1 MPLRLKHLEL
11 NGYKSFASKA
21 DFMFSEGISAIVGPN
36 GSGKSNVVD
45 GIRWVLG
52 EQSYSLLRGKKT
64 EDMIFAGSDKRAR
77 AGMAQVT
84 LTFDNSDG
92 WLPIEFSEVAISRR
106 AHRDGSNDYLL
117 NGQKVR
123 LKDIHELLARC
134 GLAERTYTIIG
145 QGLIDNA
152 LALKAEER
160 RALFEEAAGI
170 GLYRDRRED
179 SLRKLD
185 ATQRN
190 LDRVLDILEEIR
202 PRLASLERQAKRA
215 RDYHVVKRELDSVL
229 RVWYGY
235 HWRRALAAVDTAV
248 AAAAQAEAELA
259 AHQARQAEFDVQVG
273 GLRARAQEL
282 RRALNDTRSE
292 LDAARAERE
301 SLARELA
308 VAEER
313 ARSLAAQRDAAQAEL
328 PALQAELA
336 EQTEALHTAREELAR
351 VEAEIAQARND
362 LATAE
367 AIVHSGESARET
379 LIRREQQAR
388 AALAN
393 AEHELVS
400 LRARAGHLRERRQ
413 ALSESHETARA
424 EVDRLLADEAAAR
437 ARVTEL
443 AQAFT
448 VRQQARIAAE
458 AAVADAQA
466 QIRSA
471 EAAQL
476 AAAQDVMRAHGEL
489 DRLQAR
495 QELMQQARAELA
507 GFAAGARA
515 LKAADFPT
523 HGVLGDMVEVPAE
536 YEAAIS
542 AALGGYA
549 EGLVVDDHHH
559 AEEGLNALGSEH
571 GRAALL
577 PIRSL
582 NGTHKVSAP
591 NADGVL
597 GVAVDLLADPGPLRP
612 LLTSVLGNTV
622 VVRDRDVARSV
633 LEAVPYYAT
642 VVTLSGELF
651 HAAGPVVGGRDGAPS
666 ALEAARVRRDLTAEI
681 TASAE
686 ALASAEARS
695 TQAVADVANAN
706 AALKAAQQALRE
718 AQDVERRAAVTRD
731 SAALDAERA
740 AQAAQT
746 RRRALDQA
754 LQEAQQLTASID
766 AAESQIQTQTQVR
779 DAAQAASEAAGR
791 DLAGYTA
798 EDAGATLARAK
809 AAAALAEQSVANA
822 RERAADRARAH
833 GSAERAVA
841 ERMGRV
847 ERAEAEI
854 AQRAEADAAARLRV
868 TELDDIVARASAAL
882 DPLAAELSA
891 LEGDQ
896 TRLEAGD
903 AESRGT
909 LHAAEKHNTDAQLEA
924 ARKQA
929 ELDNLRLRIEEDFGL
944 VELEYTDASTGPTPL
959 PFEALVDRL
968 EALDELPEGVEEQ
981 VNRRRNQM
989 RRMGAINP
997 DAEREYTEVRERH
1010 DFLTTQVGDLQSAQ
1024 AQLRDVITEMD
1035 GIMEREFKKT
1045 LEEVGGHFT
1054 HIFAQLFGG
1063 GSAKLMLTDPLNPNT
1078 SGVDISCKLPGKKAQ
1093 GLSMLSGGER
1103 SLTACALVFALLK
1116 VSPTP
1121 FCVLDEVDAMLDEA
1135 NVGRYRD
1142 MLNELG
1148 QTTQFIIVTHNRNT
1162 VQVADTVYGI
1172 TMGVDSASQMISLKL
1187 DGERIAQAADRRHEF
1202 AALAA

>member
-21 DFMFSEGISAIVGPN
+21 DFVFSEGISAIVGPN

-64 EDMIFAGSDKRAR
+64 EDMIFAGSDKRSR

-170 GLYRDRRED
+170 GLYRDKRED

-229 RVWYGY
+229 RTWYGY
-235 HWRRALAAVDTAV
+235 HWRRALAAVDVAA
-248 AAAAQAEAELA
+248 AAAAQAEQELA
-259 AHQARQAEFDVQVG
+259 AHQARQAEFDQQVG
-273 GLRARAQEL
+273 GLRSRAQEL
-282 RRALNDTRSE
+282 RRALNETRGR
-292 LDAARAERE
+292 LDSARTERE
-301 SLARELA
+301 ALARELA

-313 ARSLAAQRDAAQAEL
+313 ARSLAAQREAAQAEL
-328 PALQAELA
+328 PALLAELA
-336 EQTEALHTAREELAR
+336 EQQAALTGAREELAR
-351 VEAEIAQARND
+351 VEAEVGQARAD
-362 LATAE
+362 LAA
-367 AIVHSGESARET
+367 AQSIVHDGESAREG
-379 LIRREQQAR
+379 LLRRDQEARSALAR
-388 AALAN
+388 AEHDLA
-393 AEHELVS
+393 A
-400 LRARAGHLRERRQ
+400 LRARATHLHERQ
-413 ALSESHETARA
+413 LALGDSHVAAQSEVE
-424 EVDRLLADEAAAR
+424 RLASDEAAAR
-437 ARVTEL
+437 ERLATLGQDLAARQRARV
-443 AQAFT
+443 
-448 VRQQARIAAE
+448 AAE
-458 AAVADAQA
+458 AALTEAQA
-466 QIRSA
+466 ALRAA

-476 AAAQDVMRAHGEL
+476 AASEDSLRAHGEL

-495 QELMQQARAELA
+495 QEMMLQARAELA

-515 LKAADFPT
+515 LRAADFPT
-523 HGVLGDMVEVPAE
+523 HGVLGDMVEVPTE

-549 EGLVVDDHHH
+549 EGLVVDDHSH
-559 AEEGLNALGSEH
+559 AEEGLNTLGAEH

-582 NGTHKVSAP
+582 NGTHKVTAP
-591 NADGVL
+591 SGDGVI
-597 GVAVDLLADPGPLRP
+597 GVAVDLLPDPGPLRP

-622 VVRDRDVARSV
+622 VVRDRAAARTT

-642 VVTLSGELF
+642 VVTLAGELF
-651 HAAGPVVGGRDGAPS
+651 HAAGPVVGGRDGAPG

-681 TASAE
+681 TAARA
-686 ALASAEARS
+686 ALAAAEARA
-695 TQAVADVANAN
+695 TQSVTDVAGAG
-706 AALKAAQQALRE
+706 AVLKFAHQALRE
-718 AQDVERRAAVTRD
+718 AQDAERRAAVTRD

-740 AQAAQT
+740 AQSAQS

-754 LQEAQQLTASID
+754 LQEAQQLAAALA
-766 AAESQIQTQTQVR
+766 AAESQMVTQAATR
-779 DAAQAASEAAGR
+779 DAAQAAGEQAAR
-791 DLAGYTA
+791 ELANFSA
-798 EDAGATLARAK
+798 DDAGALLARAQT
-809 AAAALAEQSVANA
+809 AAALANQTVANA
-822 RERAADRARAH
+822 RERAADRARAT
-833 GSAERAVA
+833 SAAERAVT
-841 ERMGRV
+841 ERQGRV
-847 ERAEAEI
+847 ERIEAEL
-854 AQRAEADAAARLRV
+854 AQRAEADA
-868 TELDDIVARASAAL
+868 VARARV
-882 DPLAAELSA
+882 AELEGVVAEATATLEPLSA
-891 LEGDQ
+891 DLAELEADQ

-903 AESRGT
+903 SESRGT
-909 LHAAEKHNTDAQLEA
+909 LHTAEKHNTDAQLDA

-944 VELEYTDASTGPTPL
+944 VELEYSDASTGPTPL

-968 EALDELPEGVEEQ
+968 ESVDALPADIEEQ

-997 DAEREYTEVRERH
+997 DAEREFIEVRDRH
-1010 DFLTTQVGDLQSAQ
+1010 DFLTTQVADLQTAQ

-1035 GIMEREFKKT
+1035 QIMEREFKKT

-1063 GSAKLMLTDPLNPNT
+1063 GSAKLMLTDPTNPST

-1187 DGERIAQAADRRHEF
+1187 DGERLAHAAERKHEF
-1202 AALAA
+1202 AALPA